1 MHDIVDKY
9 LLNFSRIEISGKNVA
24 ANNTKI
30 SPTKKSP
37 MKINNNLKVSPPS
50 KSLKS
55 SPARTPTKSIKSH
68 KPIAESTP
76 VINSSDKN
84 NNQQQ
89 KTTKETSEAKS
100 FISFTENLDENLN
113 EDASV
118 LEQEEAADMNKSE
131 GIEIVIE

>member
-1 MHDIVDKY
+1 
-9 LLNFSRIEISGKNVA
+9 
-24 ANNTKI
+24 
-30 SPTKKSP
+30 

-76 VINSSDKN
+76 VTNSSDKN

-89 KTTKETSEAKS
+89 KTTKETSDAKS

>member
-1 MHDIVDKY
+1 
-9 LLNFSRIEISGKNVA
+9 
-24 ANNTKI
+24 
-30 SPTKKSP
+30 
-37 MKINNNLKVSPPS
+37 MKINNNLKVSPPH
-50 KSLKS
+50 KFVKS

-76 VINSSDKN
+76 VNNS

-100 FISFTENLDENLN
+100 FISFTENLDESLN
-113 EDASV
+113 EEASI
-118 LEQEEAADMNKSE
+118 LEQEEEAAAAATADMNKSE